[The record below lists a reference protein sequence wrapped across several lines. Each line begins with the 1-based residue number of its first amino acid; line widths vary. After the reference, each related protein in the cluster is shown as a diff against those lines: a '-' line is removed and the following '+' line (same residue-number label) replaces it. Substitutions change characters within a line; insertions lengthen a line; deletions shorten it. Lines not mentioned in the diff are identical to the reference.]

1 MSAEPRS
8 REREAGTGH
17 LDGPHGH
24 TEQEVAALRERIA
37 ADSLTSRRDYLR
49 LAVTMSGGL
58 AAGGVAVAAG
68 IFHRH
73 GEGAAPPKLVAEQLP
88 PGQSVAFTY
97 PGEED
102 RAVALRM
109 ADGTL
114 VAYSSICTHLACGVL
129 WRADRGEQGE
139 LYCPCHEG
147 VFDPRSGAVTAGPPP
162 RPLPRVLL
170 EERDGGIWA
179 VGTLQS
185 GEQLPGRPRDR

>member
-1 MSAEPRS
+1 MSVDERSPRT
-8 REREAGTGH
+8 A
-17 LDGPHGH
+17 
-24 TEQEVAALRERIA
+24 QEVAALRERIA

-73 GEGAAPPKLVAEQLP
+73 GSGSAPPKLVTEQLP
-88 PGQSVAFTY
+88 PGESVAFSY
-97 PGEED
+97 PGKED

-147 VFDPRSGAVTAGPPP
+147 VFDPRTGAVTAGPPP

-179 VGTLQS
+179 VGTLES
-185 GEQLPGRPRDR
+185 GEEQP

>member
-1 MSAEPRS
+1 MSVDERPGRTAE
-8 REREAGTGH
+8 
-17 LDGPHGH
+17 
-24 TEQEVAALRERIA
+24 EVAALRERIA

-58 AAGGVAVAAG
+58 AVGSVAVAAG

-73 GEGAAPPKLVAEQLP
+73 GDGAAPPKLVTAALA
-88 PGQSVAFTY
+88 PGESVAFAY
-97 PGEED
+97 PGESD
-102 RAVALRM
+102 HAVALRM

-114 VAYSSICTHLACGVL
+114 VAYSSICTHLACAVL
-129 WRADRGEQGE
+129 WRADRGERGE

-147 VFDPRSGAVTAGPPP
+147 VFDPRTGAVTAGPPP

-170 EERDGGIWA
+170 EERADGIYA

-185 GEQLPGRPRDR
+185 GEEA